1 MSMVTLIV
9 SFAQEYQILYKTAI
23 LLVRHYEAVFICDI
37 RIGDIGER
45 RCMTRTSCLTPF
57 DGMQRVMHFCDV
69 SHLQHISN
77 DGGRALLHLTDL
89 QNLRKNPIF
98 LRDLIPSDCAPALS
112 KITLRGSGGPVGSQ
126 LLGVSIIFARSPS
139 DSFSLLLGRL

>member
-1 MSMVTLIV
+1 
-9 SFAQEYQILYKTAI
+9 
-23 LLVRHYEAVFICDI
+23 
-37 RIGDIGER
+37 
-45 RCMTRTSCLTPF
+45 MTSTF

-126 LLGVSIIFARSPS
+126 LLGGQHHLFLITFGFIFTFAGSTVKRYE
-139 DSFSLLLGRL
+139 LLDQA